1 MRLQD
6 LINAPKSDVHV
17 GEWKKGKIP
26 RADFPLSR
34 ARSKDYKYSSAYD
47 WCVIRFRAL
56 GADCR
61 VRVLLREGRE
71 IYYATLGVVEGGDT
85 KILCS
90 YEYHGTEPGWHC
102 HVKCGDVALVAPRQN
117 RFGSKRLPKARD
129 SSEESRGGKELVR
142 TVRSRGARDHKQ

>member
-1 MRLQD
+1 MASNFCYNRQMRLQD

-71 IYYATLGVVEGGDT
+71 IYYATLGVVEGG
-85 KILCS
+85 
-90 YEYHGTEPGWHC
+90 
-102 HVKCGDVALVAPRQN
+102 R
-117 RFGSKRLPKARD
+117 
-129 SSEESRGGKELVR
+129 SEEHTSELQ
-142 TVRSRGARDHKQ
+142 SL

>member
-102 HVKCGDVALVAPRQN
+102 QDRK
-117 RFGSKRLPKARD
+117 STRLN
-129 SSEESRGGKELVR
+129 SS
-142 TVRSRGARDHKQ
+142 H